1 MRGPGGE
8 PSSNVD
14 AIESHDSFAT
24 TYTVTYGVRC
34 LRLTDEH
41 TYVGKSSH
49 RSHAFGSGVENAC
62 SGEHKILPLRLY
74 RVSRGDSAIFPGS
87 RNKIVSVY
95 DARTVS
101 MVPCLGS
108 GVGSGSESPPLLA
121 GFRST
126 RQRNHGKTFKKK
138 KKKAQFTGYSCS
150 FRLSFISGTPMVWM
164 LQDQGTR
171 KKKGGTGRELEKP
184 MRGIMSLCTI
194 CICKTRQDQG

>member
-138 KKKAQFTGYSCS
+138 KKKRSLPATHALFDFRSSLVHQWSGCS
-150 FRLSFISGTPMVWM
+150 KTKE
-164 LQDQGTR
+164 QE
-171 KKKGGTGRELEKP
+171 KKREGLGGSWRSP
-184 MRGIMSLCTI
+184 CAV
-194 CICKTRQDQG
+194 